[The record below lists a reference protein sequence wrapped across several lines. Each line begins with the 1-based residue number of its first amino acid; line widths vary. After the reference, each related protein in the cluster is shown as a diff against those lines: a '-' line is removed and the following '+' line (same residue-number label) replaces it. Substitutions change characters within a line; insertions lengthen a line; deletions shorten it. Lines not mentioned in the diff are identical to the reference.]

1 LKQLAKE
8 LQIPIVALSQLS
20 REVEKRKET
29 NKVPQ
34 LSDLRESGAI
44 EQDADMVMFLYRPDY
59 YDITT
64 NDMGED
70 TKGDVYVKIAKH
82 RNGSLENIKLKAKLH
97 IQKFVESES
106 IDPFSPG
113 ANAGGR
119 WKPISDGPNAKLF
132 IQKGSRMNDEQ
143 SEDEAAPF

>member
-1 LKQLAKE
+1 
-8 LQIPIVALSQLS
+8 
-20 REVEKRKET
+20 
-29 NKVPQ
+29 
-34 LSDLRESGAI
+34 
-44 EQDADMVMFLYRPDY
+44 MVMFLYRPDY

-97 IQKFVESES
+97 IQKFIESEN
-106 IDPFSPG
+106 IDSFSPG
-113 ANAGGR
+113 GSQGGSWR
-119 WKPISDGPNAKLF
+119 PVGESQSAKLF

-143 SEDEAAPF
+143 GGDDDDAPF